1 MLTGRVFRLGADVPD
16 WCEPCIRDLGAD
28 VTNVDSTDYDFF
40 VASFRTA
47 CTVAAPSALIV
58 SPHWLLAAHAGK
70 ADGIA
75 PPAPMS
81 HALFRPL
88 PSSSRI
94 PRMNDVVCACD
105 DMEPNDVK
113 FAHLLCDAVGAT
125 FAAGDTSRASHLLCA
140 AGTSK
145 LDSAELAQHPRI
157 VQAQRR
163 NAAVSTAGEVASSA
177 NEPDAGPTQPIMLV
191 ELKWLTACVE
201 EWNRVPA
208 APYAIS
214 TLLPAD
220 EPATGKAH
228 AVEVAPLGLN
238 KSSNKAEVKSTGKK
252 NLKKRPKQIAA
263 PSHDSSDEEADRK
276 PSDSVAAATST
287 SVKQAAAG
295 PHKASKRAK
304 ADKAS
309 SAPAVVDSSDE
320 EPDPVARHTTA
331 GVAID
336 GDSSD
341 DEARTSPTSLPTV
354 ASASSTSAN
363 RAAARVAPQDDDKQ
377 EWKTDPLDHFWIGR
391 KVRLFHHA
399 DYEEGVDALV
409 VAFRPEDPKAKEYN
423 ALWRVRHDLD
433 GDEED
438 LMLYQMPEA
447 LAAYERQMTCSVAKF
462 PSART
467 DLNDAAVMGV
477 DQWRTGSWVTYIAEE
492 DETPKQMAKRIGIVP
507 YLEDMRTLNKRL
519 TDKKGKPINLTNG
532 VKLKGSTIILL
543 PAFHELKPLVI
554 DEDNEDEVDHLDCD
568 MCGSAMTHGRE
579 CNKCDWAIC
588 QLCYKFLT
596 KPPPSSSVA
605 PKDLERIQCHRD
617 MERANY
623 LGRERQGL
631 PNPAAGP
638 PPALSFVPPTKTSAT
653 ESPVHP
659 QHSQPPIPCPVC
671 GGTCPSQ
678 AECEYILE
686 QVKHNNSPST

>member
-1 MLTGRVFRLGADVPD
+1 
-16 WCEPCIRDLGAD
+16 
-28 VTNVDSTDYDFF
+28 
-40 VASFRTA
+40 
-47 CTVAAPSALIV
+47 
-58 SPHWLLAAHAGK
+58 
-70 ADGIA
+70 
-75 PPAPMS
+75 MS

-94 PRMNDVVCACD
+94 PHMNDVVCACD

-113 FAHLLCDAVGAT
+113 FAHLLCGAVGAT

-145 LDSAELAQHPRI
+145 LDAAELAQHPRI

-163 NAAVSTAGEVASSA
+163 NAAASTAGEVASKC
-177 NEPDAGPTQPIMLV
+177 EMRRCGPTQPIMLV

-295 PHKASKRAK
+295 PHKASKRARK
-304 ADKAS
+304 PTRRRLRRLWSTARTRS
-309 SAPAVVDSSDE
+309 G
-320 EPDPVARHTTA
+320 PVARHTA
-331 GVAID
+331 GMAID
-336 GDSSD
+336 GI
-341 DEARTSPTSLPTV
+341 ALTT
-354 ASASSTSAN
+354 
-363 RAAARVAPQDDDKQ
+363 KQ
-377 EWKTDPLDHFWIGR
+377 ERVPRHFQPWPRLRQRLRIAPLRASHHRTMTSRNGRRILWIISGLAGR
-391 KVRLFHHA
+391 CGCSIMRTTRRA
-399 DYEEGVDALV
+399 WMPWSSPSD
-409 VAFRPEDPKAKEYN
+409 RRTRRRRSTT
-423 ALWRVRHDLD
+423 LWRVRHDLD

-568 MCGSAMTHGRE
+568 MCGA
-579 CNKCDWAIC
+579 
-588 QLCYKFLT
+588 Q
-596 KPPPSSSVA
+596 
-605 PKDLERIQCHRD
+605 
-617 MERANY
+617 
-623 LGRERQGL
+623 
-631 PNPAAGP
+631 
-638 PPALSFVPPTKTSAT
+638 
-653 ESPVHP
+653 
-659 QHSQPPIPCPVC
+659 
-671 GGTCPSQ
+671 
-678 AECEYILE
+678 
-686 QVKHNNSPST
+686 